1 MDLKAI
7 INAVADEADDLLAG
21 VPKKAD
27 ARVIILD
34 YLADNH
40 PDLSPGD
47 SARVTSGVLALLDQ
61 EGFFEISAGSDAWG
75 EDGGG
80 EADDG

>member
-1 MDLKAI
+1 MDLKPI

-21 VPKKAD
+21 VSKKNE
-27 ARVIILD
+27 ARIVLLD

-47 SARVTSGVLALLDQ
+47 SARVASGVLALLDQ
-61 EGFFEISAGSDAWG
+61 EGFFEISAGAESWDEGA
-75 EDGGG
+75 G
-80 EADDG
+80 EADEG